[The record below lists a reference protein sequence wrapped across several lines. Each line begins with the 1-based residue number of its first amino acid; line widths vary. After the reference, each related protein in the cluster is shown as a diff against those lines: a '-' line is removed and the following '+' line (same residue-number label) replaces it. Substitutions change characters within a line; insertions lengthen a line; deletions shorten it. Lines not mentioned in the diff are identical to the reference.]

1 MLKIKNSNYFIIIGL
16 LILSSC
22 SNQKPQVKQSLFAED
37 FISNNSFVM
46 FSDTPPNPLIAS
58 DLQDY
63 KDLGMN
69 VMLLTEDYTPMV
81 DTSGQL
87 TENYKNSIKAIGDIG
102 LDCWIRNMYNDADY
116 FDNSHPEKTRS
127 NYGTPYTL
135 TERHITDEFKQFD
148 AVTGFYMADEPYQLT
163 NLPFEYNEISE
174 DAGYTYAAMDQYDK
188 LVDWFNQYY
197 GEGYSWH
204 MNHVPSS
211 SYNHWPRNG
220 SYEKFI
226 QYYIDN
232 IIKNIT
238 RFNTKTISLDR
249 YPFEMSNTKISSS
262 YLPDLLCGALATRN
276 FNKGKSEDEK
286 ANFGFCIQNFSD
298 SISRTSLRAP
308 TSIEEIT
315 YQIYTGMSLGAQT
328 YEFFL
333 YRSIQGLEGM
343 VNVNGE
349 KTNQYYFVKSA
360 IERTEHLSKVICDF
374 DWQNLI
380 VCKANEEEESDNYE
394 TFDVINRMIDSSN
407 RGKLREMKS
416 HFDSSVGYFTKDGY
430 DGYLITNQLNPYEN
444 QSNTV
449 KLSFDDA
456 DQVLVFHSGDYY
468 WQKLLD
474 GKLQL
479 NVGPGDGYFVIVG

>member
-1 MLKIKNSNYFIIIGL
+1 
-16 LILSSC
+16 
-22 SNQKPQVKQSLFAED
+22 
-37 FISNNSFVM
+37 
-46 FSDTPPNPLIAS
+46 
-58 DLQDY
+58 
-63 KDLGMN
+63 
-69 VMLLTEDYTPMV
+69 
-81 DTSGQL
+81 
-87 TENYKNSIKAIGDIG
+87 
-102 LDCWIRNMYNDADY
+102 
-116 FDNSHPEKTRS
+116 
-127 NYGTPYTL
+127 
-135 TERHITDEFKQFD
+135 
-148 AVTGFYMADEPYQLT
+148 MADEPYQLT
-163 NLPFEYNEISE
+163 SLPFEYNEISE

-211 SYNHWPRNG
+211 SFNHWPRNG

-226 QYYIDN
+226 QYYVDN
-232 IIKNIT
+232 IIKNIS
-238 RFNTKTISLDR
+238 RFDTKTISLDR
-249 YPFEMSNTKISSS
+249 YPFEMSNHKVSSS
-262 YLPDLLCGALATRN
+262 YLPDLLCGAIATRE
-276 FNKGKSEDEK
+276 FNKGKTEDQK
-286 ANFGFCIQNFSD
+286 ANFGLCIQTFSD
-298 SISRTSLRAP
+298 TVSHTNLRAP
-308 TSIEEIT
+308 TSTEEIT

-343 VNVNGE
+343 ADVNGE
-349 KTNQYYFVKSA
+349 KTNQYYFAKSA
-360 IERTEHLSKVICDF
+360 IERTKHLSKVICDF

-394 TFDVINRMIDSSN
+394 TFDVINRMIDSGN
-407 RGKLREMKS
+407 RGKLKEVKS

-449 KLSFDDA
+449 KLSFDNA
-456 DQVLVFHSGDYY
+456 TEALIFHNGDYY

-474 GKLQL
+474 GRLQF